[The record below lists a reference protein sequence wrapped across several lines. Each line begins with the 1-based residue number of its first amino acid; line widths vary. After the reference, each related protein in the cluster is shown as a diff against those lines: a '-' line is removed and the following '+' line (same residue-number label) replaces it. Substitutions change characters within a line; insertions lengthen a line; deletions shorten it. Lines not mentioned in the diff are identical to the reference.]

1 MNARQPEWVRFAA
14 LEYVRT
20 MASYKEL
27 KQMKLDRI
35 DELKAIM
42 EGLGAARYD
51 REGGAAPYR
60 DRIPDIIDTIE
71 EMVDTLAGDIER
83 GERDYQ
89 RALDLFGSCEEA
101 QVVWEKYGLGLQW
114 KTICMRHSI
123 GTTLAWTMAQ
133 RGFRHIFDNMPP
145 EYRRVHVNAEEWER

>member
-20 MASYKEL
+20 MASYKQL

-71 EMVDTLAGDIER
+71 DMVDTLAGDIER
-83 GERDYQ
+83 EERDYQ
-89 RALDLFGSCEEA
+89 RALDLFQSDDRA
-101 QVVWEKYGLGLQW
+101 LMVWEKYGLR
-114 KTICMRHSI
+114 MRWAAI
-123 GTTLAWTMAQ
+123 ARK
-133 RGFRHIFDNMPP
+133 RGYTERACQYHALTGMRIIFDNMPP
-145 EYRRVHVNAEEWER
+145 EYRRVHVNAEEWTR